1 MTGVLSQ
8 CTICGQFLD
17 SRKDLRE
24 HKDKNHRITNAKM
37 MIKSVV
43 VNDDDNNNN
52 NNNNNDDDD
61 DLDKLWSTD
70 QAWLRC

>member
-43 VNDDDNNNN
+43 VNDD
-52 NNNNNDDDD
+52 NNNNDN
-61 DLDKLWSTD
+61 DLDQLWAPA